1 MKAEAHMKLKDIAEK
16 LELTC
21 RTSETSLEV
30 DVSGGYVSDLLSDVM
45 AHSQAGDLWLT
56 LQAHPNT
63 VAVASLRD
71 LVGII
76 VVGGREPEAETIAK
90 ADQEGIP
97 IFVSPRTA
105 FQLAG
110 RLYDLGIGR
119 E

>member
-1 MKAEAHMKLKDIAEK
+1 MKLKDIAEK

-21 RTSETSLEV
+21 RTSGTSLDV

-45 AHSQAGDLWLT
+45 AHSHAGDLWAT
-56 LQAHPNT
+56 LQSHANI
-63 VAVASLRD
+63 VAVATLRD

-76 VVGGREPEAETIAK
+76 VVGGREPEQETIAK
-90 ADQEGIP
+90 ANQEGIP
-97 IFVSPRTA
+97 VFVSQMTA

-110 RLYDLGIGR
+110 RLYQLGIGR